1 MKFCVDSEQQ
11 RVTMSTI
18 VKFGAS
24 GLAGSAGGVGLVGQA
39 LSLACSLALRTR
51 WLLTSPT

>member
-1 MKFCVDSEQQ
+1 
-11 RVTMSTI
+11 MSTI

-39 LSLACSLALRTR
+39 ISLACSLAHRER